1 MKTSDRIKTYVD
13 DLTPEAKM
21 CVNCVHF
28 TRHYVQMLSNKFI
41 PIADGHCAY
50 PRLKSRRV
58 FDTCNHFINKHG
70 SGT

>member
-1 MKTSDRIKTYVD
+1 
-13 DLTPEAKM
+13 M